1 MVARGPGSCNS
12 LISLYSPPSWLDRMV
27 EWCKTELKLKLLMG
41 PPTLVP
47 QEQHLITRIPILS
60 LAEDR
65 PNMNI

>member
-1 MVARGPGSCNS
+1 ME
-12 LISLYSPPSWLDRMV
+12 